1 MEKTSIKI
9 KHKNTLR
16 HLILLLLAVLF
27 LAAGLIGYA
36 FTKDQG
42 FFYLIAG
49 ANILIIWILY
59 KSQVRKNQVIYDAVF
74 VKYRINDE
82 PVERIKTDDIQ
93 DVERKE
99 NNLVLYLKEQEPK
112 TIALDDYTEESIEE
126 FKRVISF
133 YF

>member
-1 MEKTSIKI
+1 MEKTNIKI

-16 HLILLLLAVLF
+16 HLILLLLAILLLV
-27 LAAGLIGYA
+27 AGLAGYA

-49 ANILIIWILY
+49 SNILIVWILY

-74 VKYRINDE
+74 VKYRLNDN

-93 DVERKE
+93 DVERKD
-99 NNLVLYLKEQEPK
+99 NSLILHLREQDPK
-112 TIALDDYTEESIEE
+112 TIDLEEYTEESIEE